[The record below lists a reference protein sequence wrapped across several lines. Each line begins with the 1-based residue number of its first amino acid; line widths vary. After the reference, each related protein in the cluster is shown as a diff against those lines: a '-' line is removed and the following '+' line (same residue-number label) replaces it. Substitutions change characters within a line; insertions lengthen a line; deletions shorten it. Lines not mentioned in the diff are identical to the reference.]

1 MLWQQKWE
9 RRLLQSFNVR
19 VAKTTQKISLA
30 QMALCVMAFHY
41 SPPFVGLI
49 LFQIVWQI
57 GCRYVKICTNI
68 STCTWFKHAFTTYIQ
83 AIKSMI
89 WSDAEVAFKDHFPRT
104 RYLRLAQSL
113 CGSFLYARLKNG
125 TNLGTP
131 AAGGPIM
138 FAGGMSTGLPLSKS
152 KSFHQVFIK
161 LGEYVGRHNI
171 STKFYNQPN
180 PPMHSWIMALE
191 LSKIS
196 VYAL

>member
-152 KSFHQVFIK
+152 KSLIRSLSNLVNMLVGIISQLSSITCQIPPLLNYGPWIVQK
-161 LGEYVGRHNI
+161 LN
-171 STKFYNQPN
+171 
-180 PPMHSWIMALE
+180 
-191 LSKIS
+191 
-196 VYAL
+196 